1 MRRHG
6 PGFGRRGS
14 GAPEDGVVEA
24 PTAKVEQMPENAR
37 MDTVLPG
44 ATPARTSPWR
54 LCVAP
59 MMDWTDRHCRAFHRV
74 VAPGA
79 RLYTEMLHAQ
89 ALVHGDVARLLAQAP
104 GERPTALQLGGSEP
118 RALAVAARI
127 GERAGFDEINLNV
140 GCPSERVQAGRF
152 GACLMLEP
160 GLVADCVRAMQDAVG
175 VPVTVKCRIGVDDQD
190 GEADL
195 DRFVDG
201 LARTTNLAVLV
212 VHARKAWLKGLS
224 PHENRTV
231 PPLDYGRVH
240 RLKQRH
246 AELTVVIN
254 GGLVDVPT
262 SLAQLAHVDGVMLG
276 RAAYHDPYVLAL
288 LDAALRGVEPP
299 SRAGIL
305 RALRPY
311 IDAEC
316 LRGTPLKHIT
326 RHLLGLYQGQPG
338 ARRYRR
344 LLTEAAVRKEATWD
358 LLEQALSQV
367 DESASVITN
376 EAGS

>member
-1 MRRHG
+1 
-6 PGFGRRGS
+6 
-14 GAPEDGVVEA
+14 
-24 PTAKVEQMPENAR
+24 MPENGE
-37 MDTVLPG
+37 MNTVLPG
-44 ATPARTSPWR
+44 ATPTRTSPWR

-79 RLYTEMLHAQ
+79 RLYTEMLHAR
-89 ALVHGDVARLLAQAP
+89 ALLHGDVARLLAQAP

-118 RALAVAARI
+118 RELAAAARI

-160 GLVADCVRAMQDAVG
+160 GLVADCVRAMQDAMG

-195 DRFVDG
+195 DCFVDG
-201 LARTTNLAVLV
+201 LVRTTNLGVLV

-240 RLKQRH
+240 RLKERH

-254 GGLVDVPT
+254 GGLVDAPT
-262 SLAQLAHVDGVMLG
+262 SLAQLAHVDGIMLG

-288 LDAALRGVEPP
+288 LDATLRGVEPP

-311 IDAEC
+311 VETEC
-316 LRGTPLKHIT
+316 SRGTPLKHIS

-344 LLTEAAVRKEATWD
+344 LLTEAAVGKDTTWD
-358 LLEQALSQV
+358 RIEQALAQV
-367 DESASVITN
+367 GASVSVVTS
-376 EAGS
+376 GSGN